1 MINQVGT
8 SNTFGT
14 LKMTWVKYLKDTV
27 FDPND
32 NVPIGTIE
40 LMLVRVNQKGV
51 VPSYQHFTF
60 DILSSLSSMRH
71 KSYFIH
77 DE

>member
-1 MINQVGT
+1 MSDQVGA

-14 LKMTWVKYLKDTV
+14 LKMTWVEYLKDTV

-40 LMLVRVNQKGV
+40 LMPVRVDQKGV
-51 VPSYQHFTF
+51 VPSYQHF
-60 DILSSLSSMRH
+60 
-71 KSYFIH
+71 YF
-77 DE
+77 